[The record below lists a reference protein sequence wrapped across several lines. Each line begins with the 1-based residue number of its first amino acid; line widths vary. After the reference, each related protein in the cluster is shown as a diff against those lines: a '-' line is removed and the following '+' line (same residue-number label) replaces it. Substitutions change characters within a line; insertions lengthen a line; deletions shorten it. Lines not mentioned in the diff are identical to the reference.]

1 MSRSNKNKKN
11 NQAIRNAK
19 NVVENKAHLANKE
32 EYELAL
38 QIKQSGEMPSPK
50 EIALL
55 IKHNLI

>member
-1 MSRSNKNKKN
+1 MSRSSKNKKN

-19 NVVENKAHLANKE
+19 NEVDNKAHLANQE

-38 QIKQSGEMPSPK
+38 QIKQSGKMPSPQ
-50 EIALL
+50 EIQLL